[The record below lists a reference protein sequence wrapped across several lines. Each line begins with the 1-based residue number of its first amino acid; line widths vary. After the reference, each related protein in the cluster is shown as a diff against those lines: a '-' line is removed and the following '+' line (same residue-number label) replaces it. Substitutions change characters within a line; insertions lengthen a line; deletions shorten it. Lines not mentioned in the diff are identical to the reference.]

1 MQTGSDSLQ
10 HWNKIFSA
18 DVFEYNFFFRLR
30 YIKLAVENVISQ
42 STFGNLV
49 DGCFKLRHNGQI

>member
-18 DVFEYNFFFRLR
+18 DVFEYNFFCLR
-30 YIKLAVENVISQ
+30 YSKLAVENVISQ

-49 DGCFKLRHNGQI
+49 DGCFKLRLNGCI